1 MSFNGDEVMLETA
14 YGLEISQYLT
24 EITGIPAKQ
33 KLVEC
38 YTLEAGGDD
47 ESFDGIEVIAVRN
60 QNSCFDA
67 IPRKRDS
74 NNISPI
80 LRNGEHRKGFRQ
92 RREVKRGHQHEP
104 LTIEDSV
111 EELSRIMNTDFGSGE
126 AEWTHETDS
135 PVYDRV
141 ASARVDCT
149 LKLSRLTYTSLSQTL
164 KWNRKAQK
172 RKKKISIEDTH
183 PIDDSVNASTTKV
196 SPPPLP
202 PKPARFS
209 TSLTVRVTQQKIATN
224 EDQEQDEP
232 EEETDSPE
240 HRQRLG
246 THILEPHQNQSAAG
260 KKSRPVQPG
269 EALKVV
275 LLVRIVTFMICYNRT
290 MQHFEENFVYFV

>member
-24 EITGIPAKQ
+24 AITGIPSKQ

-60 QNSCFDA
+60 QNSCFDG

-74 NNISPI
+74 NSTSPI

-92 RREVKRGHQHEP
+92 RREVKRAHQYEP

-172 RKKKISIEDTH
+172 RKKKISIEDAH
-183 PIDDSVNASTTKV
+183 PVNDSVNATTKV

-202 PKPARFS
+202 PKPARFT
-209 TSLTVRVTQQKIATN
+209 TSLTVSVTQQNIVSN
-224 EDQEQDEP
+224 EEQDEP
-232 EEETDSPE
+232 EEETDFPQ

-246 THILEPHQNQSAAG
+246 TYILEAHQNQPAAG
-260 KKSRPVQPG
+260 KRSRPVQPG

-275 LLVRIVTFMICYNRT
+275 LLVRIVTFIISDIRT
-290 MQHFEENFVYFV
+290 TLHFEENFVYFV

>member
-47 ESFDGIEVIAVRN
+47 ESYNGIEVIAVRN
-60 QNSCFDA
+60 QSSCFDS
-67 IPRKRDS
+67 IPRKHDRS
-74 NNISPI
+74 NISPI

-92 RREVKRGHQHEP
+92 RKEVTRIQHEP

-141 ASARVDCT
+141 ASARVDST

-172 RKKKISIEDTH
+172 RKKNISFEDTH
-183 PIDDSVNASTTKV
+183 SINDSVTASPTKV

-202 PKPARFS
+202 PKPAKFT
-209 TSLTVRVTQQKIATN
+209 TSLTVRVTQQNITTN
-224 EDQEQDEP
+224 DDQEQDEP

-246 THILEPHQNQSAAG
+246 TYILEAHQNQSAAG
-260 KKSRPVQPG
+260 QKSRPVQPG
-269 EALKVV
+269 EALKV
-275 LLVRIVTFMICYNRT
+275 LLLLLHLLYYLL
-290 MQHFEENFVYFV
+290 H